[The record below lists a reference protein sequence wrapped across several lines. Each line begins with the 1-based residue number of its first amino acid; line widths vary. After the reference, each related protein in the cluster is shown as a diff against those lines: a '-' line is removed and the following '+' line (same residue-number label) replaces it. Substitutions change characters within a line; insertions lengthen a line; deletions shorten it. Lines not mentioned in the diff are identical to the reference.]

1 MDGVATSASV
11 KPHGCSSIWKR
22 GSAEDCV
29 CIFGDSGR
37 MGPNAS
43 RSCAVEVL
51 QGSLLR
57 SPRAHRRGLGECQD
71 IPRFKRHYATTYS
84 ILSACLASTLRIEA
98 QPGRTA
104 EVRDPYARWCGRG
117 GAARRPPIPI
127 IDPLQTSLS
136 GLSCRVRRS
145 ASGRRGAVADDVP
158 TREV

>member
-1 MDGVATSASV
+1 
-11 KPHGCSSIWKR
+11 
-22 GSAEDCV
+22 
-29 CIFGDSGR
+29 

-57 SPRAHRRGLGECQD
+57 SPRAHRRGFGECQD

-127 IDPLQTSLS
+127 KITFATCIREREPICRELS
-136 GLSCRVRRS
+136 DRFRFRLR
-145 ASGRRGAVADDVP
+145 
-158 TREV
+158 TRK